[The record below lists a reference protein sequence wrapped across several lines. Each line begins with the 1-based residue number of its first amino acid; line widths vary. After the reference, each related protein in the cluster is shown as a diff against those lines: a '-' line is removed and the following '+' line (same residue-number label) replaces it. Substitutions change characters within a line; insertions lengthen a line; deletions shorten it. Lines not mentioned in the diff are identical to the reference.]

1 MSPDQEQL
9 YVKLDNKQHLQ
20 EDLED
25 IDQLVAN
32 IREAADILNRI
43 NSIKQESI
51 NKINENLDRLNAK
64 MTDLDQKLPK
74 VQDGEISK
82 PPKAEMHSDVPLDD
96 SVSQL
101 NDELQNLQNELSQL
115 DN

>member
-25 IDQLVAN
+25 IDQLVSN
-32 IREAADILNRI
+32 IHEAVDILNRI

-51 NKINENLDRLNAK
+51 QKVNQNLDRLNAK
-64 MTDLDQKLPK
+64 MTDLNQKLPE
-74 VQDGEISK
+74 VQDGEVSK
-82 PPKAEMHSDVPLDD
+82 PPKAEMHSDVDLDD
-96 SVSQL
+96 SVNQL
-101 NDELQNLQNELSQL
+101 NDELKNLQSELSQL

>member
-25 IDQLVAN
+25 INQLASNVH
-32 IREAADILNRI
+32 EAVDILNRI

-51 NKINENLDRLNAK
+51 QKVNQNLDRLNAK
-64 MTDLDQKLPK
+64 MTDLNQKLPE
-74 VQDGEISK
+74 VQEGEVSE
-82 PPKAEMHSDVPLDD
+82 PPKAEVSTNVDIDD
-96 SVSQL
+96 SVNQL
-101 NDELQNLQNELSQL
+101 NEELKNLQNELSQL

>member
-32 IREAADILNRI
+32 IREAADILKRV

-51 NKINENLDRLNAK
+51 NKVNQNLDRLNAK
-64 MTDLDQKLPK
+64 MTDLDQKLPE
-74 VQDGEISK
+74 VQDGEVSK
-82 PPKAEMHSDVPLDD
+82 PPKAEVHSDVSLDD

-101 NDELQNLQNELSQL
+101 NDELQNLQSELSGL